1 MLDRLR
7 RKHALTLRAA
17 TVVAI
22 VIVLKLVAHR
32 LGWEFLS
39 VNPLFSGIVAAN
51 VFLMGF
57 LLSGVLTDFKES
69 ERLPG
74 ELAASLD
81 VFADEAACIHARTRS
96 PVALEFLGC
105 VETLGRSIDA
115 WLHKQERSGVLMD
128 RVSELNR
135 FFLALEPL
143 TQPNF
148 IVRLKQEQHALRR
161 MLIRIH
167 TIRETSFIS
176 SGYRLA
182 ELTTA
187 LLAVGLI
194 CARIDPFYE
203 SLFVVSVIMFLLSY
217 LILLIRDLDNP
228 FGYYEGGSTE
238 DVSLKPLD
246 DSLARMAARRE
257 TAARQPG
264 ERGDDS
270 LHEGR
275 H

>member
-7 RKHALTLRAA
+7 RTHALTLRAA
-17 TVVAI
+17 LVVAI
-22 VIVLKLVAHR
+22 VVALKLAAHR
-32 LGWEFLS
+32 MGWEFLS

-57 LLSGVLTDFKES
+57 LLSGVLSDYKES

-81 VFADEAACIHARTRS
+81 VFADEADCIHARTQS
-96 PVALEFLGC
+96 PVALEFLDF
-105 VETLGRSIDA
+105 VAALGGSIDA
-115 WLHKQERSGVLMD
+115 WLHKRERSGVLMD
-128 RVSELNR
+128 RVSELGR
-135 FFLALEPL
+135 HFLALEPL

-182 ELTTA
+182 ELTT
-187 LLAVGLI
+187 LLLGAGLVF
-194 CARIDPFYE
+194 ARIDPFYE

-228 FGYYEGGSTE
+228 FGYYEGASTE
-238 DVSLKPLD
+238 DVSLKPLHD
-246 DSLARMAARRE
+246 CLARMEARR
-257 TAARQPG
+257 AG
-264 ERGDDS
+264 
-270 LHEGR
+270 LGR
-275 H
+275 